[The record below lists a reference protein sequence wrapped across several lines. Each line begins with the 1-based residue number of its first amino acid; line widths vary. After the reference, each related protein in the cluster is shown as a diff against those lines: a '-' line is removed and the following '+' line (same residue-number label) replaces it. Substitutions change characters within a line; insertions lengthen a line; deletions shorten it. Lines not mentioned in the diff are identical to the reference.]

1 MSWNCEN
8 INIIEYKDKG
18 TTTPVIE
25 IESDDVSTNTQNLNY
40 KETEVEHINSIDD
53 YLNWSHHVLRSSP
66 FSDECSLICLLKIDD
81 FRKFIDLKKQ
91 IELKGIEFYLQRFDL
106 QLLMRV
112 CFIPTDEN
120 FSIKIEFTEDKQ
132 FGQNRKYR
140 TGKSKNSKQS
150 NLNNFCL
157 IPKNNRKNNKV
168 GKNNDEDSNDLFS
181 NDGSSDES
189 ISTDFKNILRDND
202 ILLDIHLG
210 IHSKLKNFFTKNKK
224 EKLKLNLKR
233 EIIFEDFFQY
243 DGLVYEKLIDPFIF
257 RIKITTPSINIQKC
271 DEHIGIINEGN
282 TCYMNSVIQSLFH
295 IKHLR
300 KAIYNIPTAEE
311 SPIYAIQKVFFSLQN
326 DKSSIKLL
334 NLFKSLN
341 WEKSFWNSQ
350 QDVQEIFYFI
360 FNLLSDQEKNYLDS
374 NAQLSDLCEGNLKS
388 KINCIDIEFESE
400 KDEKFL
406 FLQLF
411 IENSKSLIECI
422 ERFISVESLT
432 GDNRYE
438 TEDRVKHEATRTFM
452 FSKIPQ
458 ILFVQLK
465 RFKCQ
470 GAEIIKVHRKIEYP
484 EQLNLADYYSTKVD
498 ELIYSLYAV
507 VVQDGNM
514 NSGHYFVFIRDFKK
528 NIWLKFNDTKVTY
541 ASEEEVFQQ
550 NFGGT
555 EENFEI
561 SNDGNII
568 TFDSENFRTAY
579 VLIYVQKDR
588 IEFLFQDLKKEDVL
602 IILIKF
608 IYNI

>member
-18 TTTPVIE
+18 KITPVIE
-25 IESDDVSTNTQNLNY
+25 IESDDISTNTHNYNY
-40 KETEVEHINSIDD
+40 KETEIEHINSIDD
-53 YLNWSHHVLRSSP
+53 YINWSHHAIHSSP
-66 FSDECSLICLLKIDD
+66 FSDECYLICLLKIDD
-81 FRKFIDLKKQ
+81 FRKFLDSKKQ
-91 IELKGIEFYLQRFDL
+91 IELKGVKFYLQRFDL
-106 QLLMRV
+106 QLLMKV

-120 FSIKIEFTEDKQ
+120 FSIKLEFTEDKQ
-132 FGQNRKYR
+132 FGENRKYKS
-140 TGKSKNSKQS
+140 GKNKNSKQG

-157 IPKNNRKNNKV
+157 IQKDNSKNNKI
-168 GKNNDEDSNDLFS
+168 GKTNYEDSNDKFS
-181 NDGSSDES
+181 NDGSLEES
-189 ISTDFKNILRDND
+189 FSTEFKNILQENE
-202 ILLDIHLG
+202 IVLDIHMG
-210 IHSKLKNFFTKNKK
+210 IHSRVKNFFTKNKK
-224 EKLKLNLKR
+224 EKLKLNVKR
-233 EIIFEDFFQY
+233 ELIFEDFFQY
-243 DGLVYEKLIDPFIF
+243 DGLAFEKLIDPFIF

-300 KAIYNIPTAEE
+300 KAIYNIPSAED
-311 SPIYAIQKVFFSLQN
+311 SPIYAIQKVFYSLQN
-326 DKSSIKLL
+326 DKGSIKLL
-334 NLFKSLN
+334 NLFRSLN

-350 QDVQEIFYFI
+350 QDVQEIFSFI
-360 FNLLSDQEKNYLDS
+360 FNLLSDQEKNYLET
-374 NAQLSDLCEGNLKS
+374 NAQLSELCEGNLKS
-388 KINCIDIEFESE
+388 KINCIDIEYESE

-411 IENSKSLIECI
+411 IENSKNLIECI

-438 TEDRVKHEATRTFM
+438 TEDKVKHEATRTFM

-465 RFKCQ
+465 RFKWE
-470 GAEIIKVHRKIEYP
+470 GTEMIKVHRKIEYP

-528 NIWLKFNDTKVTY
+528 EIWLKFNDTKVTY

-561 SNDGNII
+561 SNEGNII

-579 VLIYVQKDR
+579 ILIYVQKDK
-588 IEFLFQDLKKEDVL
+588 IEYLFQDVKKDDV
-602 IILIKF
+602 ILF
-608 IYNI
+608 